1 MNRGLATI
9 VVALT
14 VVLAGCNTFTPPSQM
29 KPVTD
34 DGVYWM
40 SYNSDRRGAIVVRGD
55 SKIKI
60 CSEPAPDTASSFESE
75 LKVVKQE
82 VAEASGKAGQSVVIL
97 PGRNSTVLTLRE
109 ALYRL
114 CELSL
119 NRSDVPPERLMD
131 AYDKVITAVTQYA
144 NAEAQIETA
153 KAAQT
158 GVVVPALTSITP
170 TNNVTIAKDHENA
183 GFQNIVDG
191 NFADAEKNF
200 TKAEELSPGLHNAY
214 EIRNALR
221 AALKDG
227 TVSDTEKR
235 ALFPKIIN
243 EWSWGVPKEQLEKIK
258 TLIKQ

>member
-1 MNRGLATI
+1 MNRGLVAI
-9 VVALT
+9 VALT
-14 VVLAGCNTFTPPSQM
+14 AALAGCNTFTPPSQM

-40 SYNSDRRGAIVVRGD
+40 SYNSDRRGAMVVRGD
-55 SKIKI
+55 SQLKV
-60 CSEPAPDTASSFESE
+60 CSEPAPDTASNFESE

-82 VAEASGKAGQSVVIL
+82 VAEAGGKAGQNVVIL

-119 NRSDVPPERLMD
+119 NRKDVPPDRLMD

-144 NAEAQIETA
+144 KSEAQIETA
-153 KAAQT
+153 KAAQA
-158 GVVVPALTSITP
+158 GVVVPAVTSVAP
-170 TNNVTIAKDHENA
+170 THNVSVAKDHENA
-183 GFQNIVDG
+183 GFQNIIDG

-221 AALKDG
+221 AVLKDG
-227 TVSDTEKR
+227 TVSETEKQTLLTNIR
-235 ALFPKIIN
+235 DK
-243 EWSWGVPKEQLEKIK
+243 WSWGAPQDKLAKINA
-258 TLIKQ
+258 LIK

>member
-1 MNRGLATI
+1 MNPGLAAT
-9 VVALT
+9 VALAAA
-14 VVLAGCNTFTPPSQM
+14 LAGCNTFTPPSQM

-40 SYNSDRRGAIVVRGD
+40 SYNSDRRGAMVVRG
-55 SKIKI
+55 SSQLKV
-60 CSEPAPDTASSFESE
+60 CSEPAPDTASNFESE

-119 NRSDVPPERLMD
+119 NRQDVPPDRLMD

-144 NAEAQIETA
+144 KAEAQIETA
-153 KAAQT
+153 KAAQA
-158 GVVVPALTSITP
+158 GVVVPAAASLAPTS
-170 TNNVTIAKDHENA
+170 NVTSAKDHENA
-183 GFQNIVDG
+183 GFQNIIDG

-214 EIRNALR
+214 EIRDALR
-221 AALKDG
+221 VALKDG
-227 TVSDTEKR
+227 TVSETEKQTLLR
-235 ALFPKIIN
+235 NIRDK
-243 EWSWGVPKEQLEKIK
+243 WSWGAPQDKLTKIK
-258 TLIKQ
+258 ALAK

>member
-1 MNRGLATI
+1 MNRGLAAI
-9 VVALT
+9 VALT
-14 VVLAGCNTFTPPSQM
+14 AALAGCNTFTPPSQM
-29 KPVTD
+29 KPVSD

-40 SYNSDRRGAIVVRGD
+40 SYNSDRRGAMVVRGD
-55 SKIKI
+55 SRIKV
-60 CSEPAPDTASSFESE
+60 CSEPAPDTASNFESE

-82 VAEASGKAGQSVVIL
+82 VAEASGKAGQRVEIL

-119 NRSDVPPERLMD
+119 NRQDVPPDRLMD

-144 NAEAQIETA
+144 KAEAQIEAA
-153 KAAQT
+153 KAAQA
-158 GVVVPALTSITP
+158 GVVVPAATSVAP
-170 TNNVTIAKDHENA
+170 NRNVSVAKDHENS
-183 GFQNIVDG
+183 GFQNIIDG
-191 NFADAEKNF
+191 NFADAEKSF

-227 TVSDTEKR
+227 TVTETEKQTLLTNIR
-235 ALFPKIIN
+235 DK
-243 EWSWGVPKEQLEKIK
+243 WSWGAPQDKLAKIK
-258 TLIKQ
+258 ALIK